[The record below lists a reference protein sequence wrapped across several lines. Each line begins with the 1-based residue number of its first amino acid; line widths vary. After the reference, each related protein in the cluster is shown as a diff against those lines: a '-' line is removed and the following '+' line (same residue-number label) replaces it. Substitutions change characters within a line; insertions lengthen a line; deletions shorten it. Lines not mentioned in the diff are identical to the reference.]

1 MEIGLA
7 LPQYDYSVPG
17 QDQVDWPTLVDAA
30 TRAERLGFSSLW
42 LADHLSMSIEK
53 YGGPPGEHRGFD
65 PIEALAGLAQHT
77 TTAKLGTLVICC
89 QLRPPTVLAKQLAGI
104 DLITGGRLIAGLGA
118 GWNEPEYREAGV
130 PFHRPGRRLQE
141 LQTAIEQIRRVWDPN
156 DEGTPCRPPPRQ
168 QPNGPPIWVGG
179 KGDRLLDLVAQQ
191 ADGWNTVWAWTHRD
205 YAERLKALEAACE
218 RRSRDPATIT
228 RSVGLYALIGENEAD
243 LARRFDL
250 LQRLTPPGVLDGVG
264 FDAWRT
270 GRLVGTVEQVRE
282 QLEQW
287 QELGVAHV
295 IAGLGAVPFAVT
307 TLDDLDMVAS
317 AAV

>member
-1 MEIGLA
+1 MDA
-7 LPQYDYSVPG
+7 LVRWTYG
-17 QDQVDWPTLVDAA
+17 Q
-30 TRAERLGFSSLW
+30 
-42 LADHLSMSIEK
+42 
-53 YGGPPGEHRGFD
+53 GPRELD
-65 PIEALAGLAQHT
+65 CALA
-77 TTAKLGTLVICC
+77 
-89 QLRPPTVLAKQLAGI
+89 QLAG
-104 DLITGGRLIAGLGA
+104 
-118 GWNEPEYREAGV
+118 EA
-130 PFHRPGRRLQE
+130 
-141 LQTAIEQIRRVWDPN
+141 
-156 DEGTPCRPPPRQ
+156 
-168 QPNGPPIWVGG
+168 
-179 KGDRLLDLVAQQ
+179 
-191 ADGWNTVWAWTHRD
+191 
-205 YAERLKALEAACE
+205 
-218 RRSRDPATIT
+218 
-228 RSVGLYALIGENEAD
+228 ENEAD